1 MDQLKLAKYFLL
13 LNDSQLH
20 SIKSGNEQAFEQLFR
35 AQYPILCGY
44 ARKYLDDSDQAEE
57 VVQEMFF
64 NFWQKR
70 EKVEINIS
78 LEAYLFRSVRN
89 SCLNYL
95 KHLKIREE
103 HRLATTEEIRRKEQ
117 EVQDNVVALELQEKI
132 ENVIDQ
138 LPPERKRIFKMSRY
152 EELKYK
158 EIAEKLNL
166 SVKTVEA
173 QMSKALKY
181 LRQHLSEYLSV
192 SIIIIV
198 EFLINI
204 LGGE

>member
-1 MDQLKLAKYFLL
+1 M
-13 LNDSQLH
+13 
-20 SIKSGNEQAFEQLFR
+20 
-35 AQYPILCGY
+35 CGY
-44 ARKYLDDSDQAEE
+44 AKKYIDDIDQAEE
-57 VVQEMFF
+57 IVQDMFF

-70 EKVEINIS
+70 YQVDINIS

-95 KHLKIREE
+95 KHLKVREE
-103 HRLATTEEIRRKEQ
+103 HRLATNHELKRKEQ
-117 EVQDNVVALELQEKI
+117 EVHDNVVALELQERINDVI
-132 ENVIDQ
+132 EQ
-138 LPPERKRIFKMSRY
+138 LPAERKKIFKMSRY

-173 QMSKALKY
+173 QMSKALKF
-181 LRQHLSEYLSV
+181 LRLHLSDYLSLL
-192 SIIIIV
+192 IIFVLEI
-198 EFLINI
+198 LINI

>member
-1 MDQLKLAKYFLL
+1 M
-13 LNDSQLH
+13 NTSQLH
-20 SIKSGNEQAFEQLFR
+20 SIRSGDEQVFEQLFR
-35 AQYPILCGY
+35 DQYPVLCGY
-44 ARKYLDDSDQAEE
+44 ARKYLDDVDQAEE

-70 EKVEINIS
+70 KEVDINTSI
-78 LEAYLFRSVRN
+78 EAYLFRSVRN

-103 HRLATTEEIRRKEQ
+103 HRLATNHEIRQKEQ
-117 EVQDNVVALELQEKI
+117 EIHDNVVVLELQERI

-138 LPPERKRIFKMSRY
+138 LPPERKKIFKMSRY

-158 EIAEKLNL
+158 EIADQLNL
-166 SVKTVEA
+166 SVKTVEG
-173 QMSKALKY
+173 QMSKALKH
-181 LRQHLSEYLSV
+181 LRLHLADYLSLF
-192 SIIIIV
+192 IV
-198 EFLINI
+198 FVVKFLINI

>member
-1 MDQLKLAKYFLL
+1 M
-13 LNDSQLH
+13 
-20 SIKSGNEQAFEQLFR
+20 
-35 AQYPILCGY
+35 
-44 ARKYLDDSDQAEE
+44 
-57 VVQEMFF
+57 QEMFF
-64 NFWQKR
+64 NFWQKK
-70 EKVEINIS
+70 EKLDINIS
-78 LEAYLFRSVRN
+78 IEAYLFRSVRN

-103 HRLATTEEIRRKEQ
+103 HRLATNQELRKKEQ
-117 EVQDNVVALELQEKI
+117 EVHDNVVALELQEQI

-138 LPPERKRIFKMSRY
+138 LPPERKKIFKMSRY

-173 QMSKALKY
+173 QMGKALKH
-181 LRQHLSEYLSV
+181 LRLHLADYLSV
-192 SIIIIV
+192 TIIFII
-198 EFLINI
+198 EAIINI

>member
-1 MDQLKLAKYFLL
+1 MNTSLI
-13 LNDSQLH
+13 H
-20 SIKSGNEQAFEQLFR
+20 SIRNGDEKVFEKLFKD
-35 AQYPILCGY
+35 QYPVLCGY
-44 ARKYLDDSDQAEE
+44 AKKYLNDIDQAEE
-57 VVQEMFF
+57 IVQEMFF

-70 EKVEINIS
+70 EKMDINIS

-95 KHLKIREE
+95 KHLKVREE
-103 HRLATTEEIRRKEQ
+103 HRLATNHELRAKEQ
-117 EVQDNVVALELQEKI
+117 EIHDNVVALELQERI
-132 ENVIDQ
+132 ESVIEQ
-138 LPPERKRIFKMSRY
+138 LPTERKKIFKMSRY

-158 EIAEKLNL
+158 EIAEQLNL

-181 LRQHLSEYLSV
+181 LRLHLSDYLSLFV
-192 SIIIIV
+192 LFILDI
-198 EFLINI
+198 LIYF